1 MQLKEAFEKTILF
14 FKDKGFETPRLDAE
28 LLFFEAL
35 GLKDRVELYLKYDK
49 PLSDAELNKCRDF
62 VKRRANQE
70 PVAYIVGHKHFL
82 NWEFQVNPHVLIP
95 RPETEVLA
103 EWMVDQIL
111 KQNFYSNPFPNQQA
125 QQQTIDLSTAVQF
138 NKLSHEVNGSSKTT
152 TTMISI
158 LDMGSGSGCLGIGI
172 HKLLEQKQMQK
183 PTRKS
188 STEQTDQAENKVD
201 STPMIKSCVYGI
213 DISAEAVAVARQN
226 AANLQV
232 DDSCFYFQS
241 DLNQMKSNDVSQ
253 LLAEKNPAAGFHVI
267 VANPPYIDVEDPE
280 TQKSVKQYEP
290 HLALFSANKGL
301 HHIEKWL
308 GLAADLIKTN
318 LSATRP
324 SSPSL
329 SDALSTNC
337 SDNSMKTSVALVGF
351 EIGYT
356 QGEVVKKMFL
366 DSNVFSE
373 VKILKDYSQKDR
385 FVVGIKNG

>member
-62 VKRRANQE
+62 VKRRSNQE
-70 PVAYIVGHKHFL
+70 PVAYIIGHKHFL
-82 NWEFQVNPHVLIP
+82 NWDFQVNSHVLIP
-95 RPETEVLA
+95 RPETEILA
-103 EWMVDQIL
+103 EWVVDQLLTQNLFSNAIL
-111 KQNFYSNPFPNQQA
+111 SGP
-125 QQQTIDLSTAVQF
+125 V
-138 NKLSHEVNGSSKTT
+138 
-152 TTMISI
+152 ISI

-183 PTRKS
+183 PTRKP
-188 STEQTDQAENKVD
+188 STEKTDPSENKVD
-201 STPMIKSCVYGI
+201 STTMIKSCIFGI
-213 DISAEAVAVARQN
+213 DISAEALTVARQN

-241 DLNQMKSNDVSQ
+241 DLNQMNSNDVSQ
-253 LLAEKNPAAGFHVI
+253 LLAGKNPIAGFQVI

-290 HLALFSANKGL
+290 HVALFSANKGL

-308 GLAADLIKTN
+308 GLAADLLK
-318 LSATRP
+318 
-324 SSPSL
+324 SSE
-329 SDALSTNC
+329 A
-337 SDNSMKTSVALVGF
+337 ALVGF